1 MYVCMYVCM
10 YVYIYIHVYMMGY
23 MIYGRMGSNGIDPL
37 VIKHAVHGCEIL
49 HQLVDGFCR

>member
-1 MYVCMYVCM
+1 
-10 YVYIYIHVYMMGY
+10 MMGY